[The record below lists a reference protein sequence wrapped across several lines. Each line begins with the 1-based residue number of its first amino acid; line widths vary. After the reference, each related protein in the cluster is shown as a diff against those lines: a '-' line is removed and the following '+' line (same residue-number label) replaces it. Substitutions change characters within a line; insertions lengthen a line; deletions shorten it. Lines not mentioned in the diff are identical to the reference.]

1 MAKRTCR
8 ALAFCITVILAV
20 TFAELTG
27 TSATQEKHSKTHA
40 AKRSTKKRVKS
51 TKKAVRRRQTVSYVC
66 PMHPDIRSKSRGT
79 CPKCLMDL
87 VAEKRA
93 AKKE

>member
-1 MAKRTCR
+1 MARKIGR
-8 ALAFCITVILAV
+8 ALTSCLTVMLV
-20 TFAELTG
+20 LTFAELPG

-40 AKRSTKKRVKS
+40 VKRTAKQQRKS
-51 TKKAVRRRQTVSYVC
+51 VRRRQTVRYVC

-87 VAEKRA
+87 VAEKRD
-93 AKKE
+93 AKKG